1 MTEQT
6 PSQTNKDFPQRTDR
20 QNKSLHLY
28 CEQLSQTL
36 NDAGITQKM
45 VLQAIDIDWSADSIK
60 SLFRSLG
67 RAKYGIKS
75 TSELTTKQLTDI
87 YDELNRIV
95 AKFGVHI
102 PFPSEEEIANQQL
115 YGKKV

>member
-28 CEQLSQTL
+28 CERLAEEL
-36 NDAGITQKM
+36 NNAGITQKL
-45 VLQAIDIDWSADSIK
+45 VLQCVELDWSADSIK

-87 YDELNRIV
+87 YDE
-95 AKFGVHI
+95 
-102 PFPSEEEIANQQL
+102 
-115 YGKKV
+115 

>member
-1 MTEQT
+1 MMTQSME
-6 PSQTNKDFPQRTDR
+6 SKSFPQRTDR

-75 TSELTTKQLTDI
+75 TAELTTKQLTDI

-95 AKFGVHI
+95 SKFGVHV
-102 PFPSEEEIANQQL
+102 PFPSVDEQYYSN
-115 YGKKV
+115 

>member
-1 MTEQT
+1 ME
-6 PSQTNKDFPQRTDR
+6 KEYKQRTTL
-20 QNKSLHLY
+20 QNSSLHLY
-28 CEQLSQTL
+28 CERLAEEL
-36 NDAGITQKM
+36 NNAGITQKL
-45 VLQAIDIDWSADSIK
+45 VLQCVELDWSADSIK

-87 YDELNRIV
+87 YDELNRIM
-95 AKFGVHI
+95 AKFGIHI